1 MNVGL
6 AVPKAA
12 PQAPQLGPVHGLR
25 VVVMGVC
32 GSGKSTVGQAL
43 ASALGLDFVEGD
55 MLHPLANVLTMAS
68 GTPLTDADRLGWL
81 HEVAARLADEQAC
94 PRGVVVSCSALKRSY
109 RDLLRAAVPSVRFVY
124 LEGSAAALDERLQL
138 RGVHFMPASLLRSQ
152 LDTLEAPQSSENPVT
167 LSISLTVPELVS
179 AAVLAL
185 RPDKAS
191 NQTS

>member
-6 AVPKAA
+6 LMPNATPHESKLAQVR
-12 PQAPQLGPVHGLR
+12 GLR

-32 GSGKSTVGQAL
+32 GSGKSTVGLAL
-43 ASALGLDFVEGD
+43 ASALGIDFVEGD
-55 MLHPLANVLTMAS
+55 MLHSLANVRTMAS

-81 HEVAARLADEQAC
+81 HEVAKRLTDKEAF
-94 PRGVVVSCSALKRSY
+94 PRGVVVSCSALKLSY
-109 RDLLRAAVPSVRFVY
+109 RNLLRAVAPGVRFVY
-124 LEGSAAALDERLQL
+124 LEGGAAALDERLQL

-167 LSISLTVPELVS
+167 LSILLTVPELVS